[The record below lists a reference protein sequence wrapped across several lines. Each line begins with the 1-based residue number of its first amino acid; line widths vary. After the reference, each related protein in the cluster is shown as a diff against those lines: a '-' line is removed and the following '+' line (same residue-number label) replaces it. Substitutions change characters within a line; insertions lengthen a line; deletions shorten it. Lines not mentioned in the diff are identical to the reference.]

1 MKKKIEETTEEVI
14 EKAGPTVDVVPQKTE
29 KQELEELMV
38 RLKELDIR
46 SIGDLEVKISR
57 L

>member
-1 MKKKIEETTEEVI
+1 MKKKIEEVVEV
-14 EKAGPTVDVVPQKTE
+14 AGPTVETVETVPLKTE

-46 SIGDLEVKISR
+46 SIGDLENKIAK

>member
-1 MKKKIEETTEEVI
+1 MKKKIEETEEVI

-46 SIGDLEVKISR
+46 SIGDLENKIAK

>member
-1 MKKKIEETTEEVI
+1 MKKKIEEVVEV
-14 EKAGPTVDVVPQKTE
+14 AGPVETVPQTE
-29 KQELEELMV
+29 KQELEELIV

-46 SIGDLEVKISR
+46 SIGDLENKIAR